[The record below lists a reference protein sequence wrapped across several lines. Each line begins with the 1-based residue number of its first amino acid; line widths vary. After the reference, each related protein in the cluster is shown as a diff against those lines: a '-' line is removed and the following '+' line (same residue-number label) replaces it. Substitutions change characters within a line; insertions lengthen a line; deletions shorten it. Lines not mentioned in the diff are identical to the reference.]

1 MESKKILGIIRNN
14 LDEIAQP
21 ISELILL
28 LRSLSEEIEEKDK
41 IYPSIKIMG
50 TQLDNILDIIGYI
63 YQRTWF
69 NAEFMVHDQR
79 QLFFPSPH
87 RLELPDN
94 ASRRPTT

>member
-1 MESKKILGIIRNN
+1 MKSKKILGIMRNN

-28 LRSLSEEIEEKDK
+28 LRSLSEEIKEKDQ

-69 NAEFMVHDQR
+69 NAEIMCAKQKNPLLR
-79 QLFFPSPH
+79 
-87 RLELPDN
+87 N
-94 ASRRPTT
+94 

>member
-1 MESKKILGIIRNN
+1 MPSVYAFGMDYIYYFRRQKHMESKKILGIIRNN

-50 TQLDNILDIIGYI
+50 TQLDNILDIIRYI
-63 YQRTWF
+63 HQRT
-69 NAEFMVHDQR
+69 
-79 QLFFPSPH
+79 
-87 RLELPDN
+87 
-94 ASRRPTT
+94 